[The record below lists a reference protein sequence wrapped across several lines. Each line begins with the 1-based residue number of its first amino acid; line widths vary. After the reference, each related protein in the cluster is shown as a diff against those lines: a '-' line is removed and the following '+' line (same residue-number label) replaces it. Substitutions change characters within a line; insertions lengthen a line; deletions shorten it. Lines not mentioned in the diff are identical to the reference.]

1 MERNEEKKAKIRM
14 YKEYKAQQI
23 LELQMREQGIIAA
36 GANMKMK
43 GRQLYPIGNRN
54 QQFMNPQIN
63 EMPMEPHVRV
73 PMNHI
78 HEGQIGDENLL

>member
-54 QQFMNPQIN
+54 QYMNP
-63 EMPMEPHVRV
+63 
-73 PMNHI
+73 
-78 HEGQIGDENLL
+78 